1 MRPSNTGVPS
11 RTGAMRPPRT
21 LPLTAPASLSFPRSS
36 HARRGDSPPSKFTR
50 PRTVELEIFS
60 KKKKSRTRRRGGKE
74 GSNVDNAGWAA
85 GCLGAQVHSALH
97 SARRQRRV
105 VEQWFG
111 FLSTTLFFL
120 NHGSI
125 MLLLP
130 NPIVGPC

>member
-1 MRPSNTGVPS
+1 MRPSNTGAPS

-74 GSNVDNAGWAA
+74 ESSVDNAGWAA
-85 GCLGAQVHSALH
+85 GCLGARVHYTPLVVNVEWWSSGLDFL
-97 SARRQRRV
+97 ARP
-105 VEQWFG
+105 
-111 FLSTTLFFL
+111 FFL